1 MNTPSSKAG
10 RCGGEAKAKAEV
22 PLKVFLQLPTEEVR
36 SSLISNLAEKN
47 EKEASQSGKR
57 RWTIQIFSSPN
68 YYPKMKSLKLFCK
81 RGDASG
87 TKPERG

>member
-36 SSLISNLAEKN
+36 SSLISNLAEK
-47 EKEASQSGKR
+47 K
-57 RWTIQIFSSPN
+57 
-68 YYPKMKSLKLFCK
+68 
-81 RGDASG
+81 
-87 TKPERG
+87 